1 MTRLAL
7 LAPVL
12 LGLSCAPAGAFEQP
26 PIQSP
31 QDQACRDESK
41 NKVFAAPDPDNL
53 GPYAI
58 GRQFYFACM
67 ARAEAAEK
75 AAAKGPR
82 KPRRAA

>member
-1 MTRLAL
+1 MTRFAL
-7 LAPVL
+7 LVPVL
-12 LGLSCAPAGAFEQP
+12 LGLSCATAGAFEQP

-31 QDQACRDESK
+31 QDKACRDEAK
-41 NKVFAAPDPDNL
+41 DKVFAAPDPDNL

-58 GRQFYFACM
+58 GKQIYFACM

-75 AAAKGPR
+75 AAAKAGR